1 MTPIFRPGHNGPRNA
16 VNVNTSREERERE
29 RERERE
35 KEGED
40 WTEGREGVVV
50 TTSRGGKGTYTN
62 VLSGLVIYECKLHER
77 VDLKIFE
84 ITNPVGRNNYS
95 YSALYPY
102 PCQEKFLHINMTVIR
117 CGATESHNSL
127 G

>member
-1 MTPIFRPGHNGPRNA
+1 MGRGMQS
-16 VNVNTSREERERE
+16 TSTLHEE

-84 ITNPVGRNNYS
+84 ITNP
-95 YSALYPY
+95 
-102 PCQEKFLHINMTVIR
+102 IR
-117 CGATESHNSL
+117 QV
-127 G
+127 

>member
-16 VNVNTSREERERE
+16 VNVNTSRGERERE
-29 RERERE
+29 R
-35 KEGED
+35 EGED

-84 ITNPVGRNNYS
+84 ITNPIK
-95 YSALYPY
+95 
-102 PCQEKFLHINMTVIR
+102 QK
-117 CGATESHNSL
+117 
-127 G
+127 